1 MKQENEIRVMLTCC
15 NIHVKDI
22 MACFTNQDSEYTVRV
37 YVTNSEEW
45 ELPPVDSCE
54 GRFVVPRFDD
64 PNFLS
69 RMLDICK
76 EFEIDVIFPIS
87 SIDLEIMSK
96 HKDDFEKIGTQV
108 SILPYD
114 KLMIAN
120 NKIELH
126 RLFSDVMPEEITPT
140 TIEEACWFLSTHPKV
155 CCKLADMCGGKGFAV
170 IDDEKCLDVALFHR
184 FGKKHYISKGQ
195 LMQIIEKGQYEVI
208 LQEYHEGLDYTV
220 SLLADHGE
228 VTHMVGY
235 VGYLLEFGSIMYG
248 EIKPNEQA
256 FKIADRLVRELEL
269 DGNIGIDFI
278 LKEDGSV
285 VLLEINPRI
294 NASLPFVAK
303 AGCNMAYL
311 RLMQLKG
318 KDVSHWPTPVK
329 EGFKMKKYFGTRYF
343 V

>member
-22 MACFTNQDSEYTVRV
+22 MGCFDGDWSHVVKV
-37 YVTNSEEW
+37 YVTNSVEW
-45 ELPPVDSCE
+45 ELPPEDSCE
-54 GRFVVPRFDD
+54 GRFVVPTLDD
-64 PNFLS
+64 PEFIPA
-69 RMLDICK
+69 MLDICR
-76 EFEIDVIFPIS
+76 ENEIDVIFPIS

-96 HKDDFEKIGTQV
+96 HKDDFEAIGTKV

-114 KLMIAN
+114 KLTVAN
-120 NKIELH
+120 NKAELH
-126 RLFSDVMPEEITPT
+126 KRFSDIMPDEISTHY
-140 TIEEACWFLSTHPKV
+140 IDDALAFLSSHRKV

-170 IDDEKCLDVALFHR
+170 VDDEKCLDVSLFHR
-184 FGKKHYISKGQ
+184 FGKKHYISKDQ
-195 LMQIIEKGQYEVI
+195 LLKIIQRRDHEVL

-220 SLLADHGE
+220 SLLADHGR

-235 VGYLLEFGSIMYG
+235 VGYLLEFGSIMFG
-248 EIKPNEQA
+248 EIKDNENA
-256 FKIADRLVRELEL
+256 FRIAERLVKELEL

-278 LKEDGSV
+278 LKDDGSV

-311 RLMQLKG
+311 RMLQLMG
-318 KDVSHWPTPVK
+318 EDVSNLPCSV
-329 EGFKMKKYFGTRYF
+329 EQGLKMKKYFGTRYF

>member
-1 MKQENEIRVMLTCC
+1 MKKENEIRVMLTCC

-22 MACFTNQDSEYTVRV
+22 MGCFVDPSGRYDIKV
-37 YVTNSEEW
+37 YVTNSVEW
-45 ELPPVDSCE
+45 ELPPEGSCE
-54 GRFVVPRFDD
+54 GRFVMPRLDD
-64 PNFLS
+64 PNFIPEMLS
-69 RMLDICK
+69 VCED
-76 EFEIDVIFPIS
+76 FEIDVIFPIS

-96 HKDDFEKIGTQV
+96 HKDEFEAIGTKV

-120 NKIELH
+120 NKVELH
-126 RLFSDVMPEEITPT
+126 KRFGDIMPEEITPRFVD
-140 TIEEACWFLSTHPKV
+140 EAEKFWENHKQV

-170 IDDEKCLDVALFHR
+170 VDDEKCLDVGLFHR
-184 FGKKHYISKGQ
+184 FGKKHYISHGQ
-195 LMQIIEKGQYEVI
+195 MLQIIQKGQYEVL

-228 VTHMVGY
+228 ITHMVGY
-235 VGYLLEFGSIMYG
+235 VGYLLEFGSIMFG

-256 FKIADRLVRELEL
+256 FKIAERLVRELDL

-278 LKEDGSV
+278 LKNDGSV

-294 NASLPFVAK
+294 NASLPFVAE
-303 AGCNMAYL
+303 AGCNMAFL
-311 RLMQLKG
+311 RLMQLIG
-318 KDVSHWPTPVK
+318 EDVSHWPTPVK
-329 EGFKMKKYFGTRYF
+329 EGLKMKKYFGTRYF